1 MIEILDVNEDSI
13 GAIFGTEDT
22 DSWDSLINKILS
34 TIEDSACLLNHAF
47 HNIVV

>member
-22 DSWDSLINKILS
+22 DSLINKILS
-34 TIEDSACLLNHAF
+34 TIEDSAYLLNHAF